1 MPINIYQLFVRLFGN
16 KNNYFVFDGI
26 KQING
31 CGTFND
37 VNEAALKSLKKLGIT
52 HIWLTGIIRHATQTV
67 YSEIGIPN
75 SNPNIVKGKA
85 GSPYAVNDYYDVDPD
100 LAVDPKNR
108 MQEFQELIER
118 IHKQGM
124 KVLIDF
130 IPNHVAREYKSV
142 VKPESVV
149 DLGADDDST
158 QTFLP
163 NNNFYYIPD
172 EPFRVPEIQNQL
184 PDYHEFPAKATGNDC
199 FRSNP
204 SATDWFETIKLN
216 YGIDFRTG
224 QTYFDPVP
232 DTWHKMFDIASF
244 WLSKGVDGFR
254 VDMAEMVPVPFWRWL
269 IASLHKKYDPLM
281 LAEIYQP
288 HLYAEF
294 FEAGFDYVYDKE
306 GMYALLERIYRYGEA
321 AETLSDSWKALDGID
336 NKMCRFLENHDEQRV
351 ASKQFLGDAF
361 RAKPGFACS
370 ALTHPCAVLVYNG
383 QEVGED
389 GFIATGYSGDDGRA
403 TIFDYAIMPMH
414 QKWMNKGRFDEEQMT
429 SEQKSLR
436 KFYAEILNLRL
447 QNKTFSEGSFYD
459 LMWANP
465 WYTDFDPQYNFAFLR
480 YYDEQCCL
488 VVVNFHATEDR
499 NIRVKIPEDA
509 LILTKMQLNQNNWQ
523 AKDLLN
529 SENVVTFDLKTVA
542 IEGIHV
548 VLKPLQVAVFELKP
562 QQI

>member
-16 KNNYFVFDGI
+16 KNNEFVFDGT
-26 KQING
+26 KQMNG

-37 VNEAALKSLKKLGIT
+37 VNDAALKSLKKLGIT
-52 HIWLTGIIRHATQTV
+52 HIWLTGIIRHATQTA

-85 GSPYAVNDYYDVDPD
+85 GSPYAVSDYYDVDPD

-108 MQEFQELIER
+108 MREFQELLDR

-130 IPNHVAREYKSV
+130 IPNHVAREYKSI
-142 VKPESVV
+142 VKPENLA
-149 DLGADDDST
+149 DLGTDDDST
-158 QTFLP
+158 QAFLP

-172 EPFRVPEIQNQL
+172 ETFQVPEMQNQL
-184 PDYHEFPAKATGNDC
+184 SGYQEFPAKATGNNC
-199 FRSNP
+199 FRSDP
-204 SATDWFETIKLN
+204 SASDWFETIKLN

-232 DTWHKMFDIASF
+232 DTWRKMLDIASF

-254 VDMAEMVPVPFWRWL
+254 VDMAEMVPVSFWKWF
-269 IASLHKKYDPLM
+269 IALLREKYQPIM

-288 HLYAEF
+288 DLYAEF

-306 GMYALLERIYRYGEA
+306 GMYALLERIYRYDET
-321 AETLSDSWKALDGID
+321 AEILSNSWKTLGGAD

-361 RAKPGFACS
+361 RAKPGFACL

-389 GFIATGYSGDDGRA
+389 GFVATGYSGDDGRT
-403 TIFDYAIMPMH
+403 TIFDYAIMPAH
-414 QKWMNKGRFDEEQMT
+414 QKWMNEGRFDGEQLT
-429 SEQKSLR
+429 VEQKSLR
-436 KFYAEILNLRL
+436 DFYAEILNLRL
-447 QNKTFSEGSFYD
+447 QNKAFAKGAFYD

-480 YYDEQCCL
+480 YYNEQCCL
-488 VVVNFHATEDR
+488 AIVNFHTTECR
-499 NIRVKIPEDA
+499 NIRLKIPEDA
-509 LILTKMQLNQNNWQ
+509 LFLTKIQPQQNLWL
-523 AKDLLN
+523 AEDLFGN
-529 SENVVTFDLKTVA
+529 GKKITFELKTVA
-542 IEGIHV
+542 TEGIHIS
-548 VLKPLQVAVFELKP
+548 LEPLQVAVFELKP
-562 QQI
+562 QQL